1 MSMDVLLLRNKNI
14 LLAEDDKVVREQM
27 GATLEMVFRE
37 VFVVKDGEEAFRV
50 YEEKKPDILLVDI
63 MMPKKD
69 GLKLVKQIREKDYDT
84 PIVMLSSFSDQEYLM
99 KALNL
104 SVDGYLIKPIAL
116 QNIIDT
122 LCSALKRRTSD
133 VKIIRLAKDIY

>member
-104 SVDGYLIKPIAL
+104 SVDGYL
-116 QNIIDT
+116 
-122 LCSALKRRTSD
+122 
-133 VKIIRLAKDIY
+133 KIGRAHV